1 MHKANADGR
10 QFHGDRSSLT
20 TGYTH
25 YISTWKK
32 APIPQFEEQP
42 QAHKTCLAN
51 KTVYGVNH
59 RSFLGSSNNWKAS
72 ICSYYFLKSNAGFL

>member
-42 QAHKTCLAN
+42 QAHKTA
-51 KTVYGVNH
+51 
-59 RSFLGSSNNWKAS
+59 
-72 ICSYYFLKSNAGFL
+72 